1 METPITPITPKTVK
15 KFICASCDFIC
26 CKLSDWNRHITT
38 SKHTKHDFGNGM
50 EQNGNAEKIVYI
62 CPTCNK
68 NYVSASGLWKHNKKC
83 MSSISENKVEST
95 IVLQLLQNNNEL
107 QKQNQDFKDLLVEQN
122 KFIVEQN
129 NKMLETFQEVCKNG
143 MGNTVNSHNKAFNLN
158 VFLNED
164 CKDAMNVTQF
174 IDSFNLQLSDFENV
188 GNVGFVNGIS
198 DIIIKKLKALDIS
211 ERPIHC
217 TDQKRQVLYA
227 RVLDKWEK
235 EGDDNKILRRIIKCV
250 AFKNSKN
257 IQLFRDKYP
266 DCMNWDSKHADRYQI
281 LRIESLGGL
290 GNEDVD
296 NENKIIRKIAR
307 EILIDKNT

>member
-1 METPITPITPKTVK
+1 MQKSYIFTPEYTS
-15 KFICASCDFIC
+15 KFECISCDFIC
-26 CKLSDWNRHITT
+26 SKQSDFNRHILT
-38 SKHTKHDFGNGM
+38 SKHKKNVKELQEDYNIDVEYAEYKSTCVCGKKYKYRQGLYKH
-50 EQNGNAEKIVYI
+50 
-62 CPTCNK
+62 
-68 NYVSASGLWKHNKKC
+68 KKFC
-83 MSSISENKVEST
+83 KVT
-95 IVLQLLQNNNEL
+95 NNEQKETDSNIVIEL
-107 QKQNQDFKDLLVEQN
+107 IKQNQEFKELLVDQN
-122 KFIVEQN
+122 KTIIDQN
-129 NKMLETFQEVCKNG
+129 NKIIEACKNN
-143 MGNTVNSHNKAFNLN
+143 NTNITNNVNSHNKAFNLN

-198 DIIIKKLKALDIS
+198 DIIIKKLKSLDIS

-227 RVLDKWEK
+227 KVIDKWEK
-235 EGDDNKILRRIIKCV
+235 EGDDNKILRKIIKCV

-296 NENKIIRKIAR
+296 NENKIIRKIAK
-307 EILIDKNT
+307 EITIDKNF